1 MAQGST
7 TGPNPVPSCF
17 VQHAQGVTSA
27 RSRRPLAHVHAV
39 WHRAATMPIRSDMMV
54 CLARDPLDL
63 AAGPSAPASQ
73 AVCSPQCGAYEVRP
87 SCNPKSARGFILCSG
102 AWGSVTHLSKQVVA
116 LLVKAVANPSSNGMP
131 AASQAVC
138 GPQCGAYEVR
148 PPCNP
153 KSARGFIL
161 CSGAWGSVTHLSKQ
175 VVALLVKAVANPSSN
190 GLQI

>member
-1 MAQGST
+1 MGA
-7 TGPNPVPSCF
+7 V
-17 VQHAQGVTSA
+17 A
-27 RSRRPLAHVHAV
+27 RAVRRGAAPPALTPTHRALSSSSRGDKCKEPTALAHVHAV
-39 WHRAATMPIRSDMMV
+39 WHRAATMPIRSDMVV
-54 CLARDPLDL
+54 CLARDRLDL

-73 AVCSPQCGAYEVRP
+73 AVCS
-87 SCNPKSARGFILCSG
+87 
-102 AWGSVTHLSKQVVA
+102 
-116 LLVKAVANPSSNGMP
+116 
-131 AASQAVC
+131 
-138 GPQCGAYEVR
+138 PQCGAYEVR